1 MNNNRVPNH
10 RIDSLVADLED
21 FTNYNASIVAYHE
34 DNSTPADPVG
44 TRYVIR
50 HWRTNILELDSTSME
65 IEFLY
70 SSVYSQTTSRLV
82 GRIIRNLPRASVE
95 KFLARL
101 VQTSP
106 TDAKRL
112 ARMAGI

>member
-1 MNNNRVPNH
+1 MSNNRIPNH
-10 RIDSLVADLED
+10 RIDSLVADLEE

-34 DNSTPADPVG
+34 SNSTPADPVG

-50 HWRTNILELDSTSME
+50 HWRTNILELDATSME
-65 IEFLY
+65 ILDFAHGY
-70 SSVYSQTTSRLV
+70 ISQTTSRLV
-82 GRIIRNLPRASVE
+82 GRIIRNLPRATVE
-95 KFLARL
+95 QYLNRL
-101 VQTSP
+101 NRINP